1 MSEQVL
7 PSGEQWTIRHGEHEA
22 VVTEVGAT
30 LRSYTYAGRPVIVGS
45 PQDAPAL
52 HARGTVLIPWVNRI
66 RDGHYTFDGTERQLA
81 LSEPARHNALH
92 GLVQWLPWSPV
103 RVEDDRVTMRAR
115 LHPQQGW
122 DWTLDLR
129 LDYRLDDDGLTV
141 TPTVTNVGD
150 ATAPLGA
157 GAHPYLTVGEDR
169 VDDLEIRCPA
179 ASYVAVDPDR
189 LLLADDTVA
198 ASLRPVEGTPQDLRD
213 AVVGDR
219 DLDTAMTGLTADDD
233 GRWRITIAHGGR
245 STTLW
250 ADADAF
256 PWTQVYTGHDLPE
269 GYARTSGLAVEPL
282 TAAPDAF
289 RTGEDVVRLD
299 PGRAWSAS
307 WGLTP
312 R

>member
-7 PSGEQWTIRHGEHEA
+7 PSGAQWTIRHGDLEA

-30 LRSYTYAGRPVIVGS
+30 LRSCTYAGRPLVAGS

-66 RDGHYTFDGTERQLA
+66 RDGRYTVDGVERQLA
-81 LSEPARHNALH
+81 LTEPARHNALH
-92 GLVQWLPWSPV
+92 GLVQWLPWTPV
-103 RVEDDRVTMRAR
+103 HVADDRVTLGAR

-122 DWTLDLR
+122 DWTLDL
-129 LDYRLDDDGLTV
+129 LMGYRVGDDGLTV
-141 TPTVTNVGD
+141 TPTVTNL
-150 ATAPLGA
+150 ASTAAPLGV
-157 GAHPYLTVGEDR
+157 GAHPYLTVGEAR

-179 ASYVAVDPDR
+179 ASYVAVDPER
-189 LLLADDTVA
+189 LLLVGDTVA
-198 ASLRPVEGTPQDLRD
+198 DSLRPVDGTPQDLRE
-213 AVVGDR
+213 ATVGDR
-219 DLDTAMTGLTADDD
+219 ELDTAMTGLAADDD
-233 GRWRITIAHGGR
+233 GRWRITLSHGGR

-250 ADADAF
+250 ADAQAY

-282 TAAPDAF
+282 TSAPEAF
-289 RTGEDVVRLD
+289 RTGEDVLRLD
-299 PGRAWSAS
+299 PGRSWSAS

-312 R
+312 W